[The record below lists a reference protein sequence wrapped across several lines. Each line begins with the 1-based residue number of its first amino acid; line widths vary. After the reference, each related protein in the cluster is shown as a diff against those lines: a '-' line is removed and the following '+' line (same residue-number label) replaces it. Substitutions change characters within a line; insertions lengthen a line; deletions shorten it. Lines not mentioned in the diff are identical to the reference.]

1 MNKTATTPAN
11 QPLPLFAQLLERT
24 EAQTTTGGT
33 KPQPTYHCIDSEC
46 TKKYPSDGDDCFD
59 GWN

>member
-1 MNKTATTPAN
+1 MNKIDTRPAN

-33 KPQPTYHCIDSEC
+33 MTRPTWDC
-46 TKKYPSDGDDCFD
+46 TDVVCTRKYPSDADDSTIYQA
-59 GWN
+59 